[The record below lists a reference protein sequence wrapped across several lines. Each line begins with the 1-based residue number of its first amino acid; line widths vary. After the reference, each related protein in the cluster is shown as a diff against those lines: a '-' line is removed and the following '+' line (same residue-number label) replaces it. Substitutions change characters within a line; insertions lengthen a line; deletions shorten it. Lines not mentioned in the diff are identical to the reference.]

1 MHVAVV
7 VPAYQ
12 EAATIRDVA
21 ERALEQ
27 CATVIVV
34 DDGSTDGTAKA
45 LAGLPVE
52 LVTHAVNQGKAAS
65 LCDGF
70 AVAIARGADLVVTLD
85 GDGQHR
91 PEDIARLVA
100 AAEQHPGRLI
110 LAARLRNR
118 ADAPRARRVANG
130 IADFWLSWAA
140 GHPVLDSQS
149 GQRAYPGALV
159 RALLAS
165 RVRRD
170 LHASFT
176 FESEVVIVAAA
187 YGFRTVAVPIDT
199 LYHRGARPSHF
210 RPVQDI
216 ARIVR
221 MVARHLVAN
230 CLALP
235 GLWRSL
241 AEAPEVAET
250 PGRGAGREYNRDA
263 AGRPRGSLHRP

>member
-7 VPAYQ
+7 IPAYQ
-12 EAATIRDVA
+12 EAATIRAVV
-21 ERALEQ
+21 EGALEH
-27 CATVIVV
+27 CASVIVI
-34 DDGSTDGTAKA
+34 DDGSTDGTARR

-52 LVTHAVNQGKAAS
+52 VVTHAANEGKAAS

-70 AVAIARGADLVVTLD
+70 AAAIARGADLVVTLD

-91 PEDIARLVA
+91 PEDIPRLVA

-110 LAARLRNR
+110 VAARLRNR
-118 ADAPRARRVANG
+118 AEAPRARRVANG
-130 IADFWLSWAA
+130 VADFWLSWAA

-170 LHASFT
+170 RHASFT

-199 LYHRGARPSHF
+199 LYHRGARASHF
-210 RPVQDI
+210 RPVRDI
-216 ARIVR
+216 ARIGR
-221 MVARHLVAN
+221 MVAAHLFADH
-230 CLALP
+230 LALP

-241 AEAPEVAET
+241 ADAPEVAEPPART
-250 PGRGAGREYNRDA
+250 PGREYNRDA
-263 AGRPRGSLHRP
+263 AGRPRGAAHRP